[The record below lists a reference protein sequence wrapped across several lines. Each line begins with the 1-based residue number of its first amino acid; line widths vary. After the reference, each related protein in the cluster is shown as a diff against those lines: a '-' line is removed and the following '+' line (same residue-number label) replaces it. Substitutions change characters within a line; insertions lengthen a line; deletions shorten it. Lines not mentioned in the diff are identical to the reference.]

1 MSGLDGM
8 NLLMDVE
15 LLLLVAPLIIASF
28 LSLAS
33 IIFVLKKKRSPV
45 SFWFSMLM
53 AMIIVWSVSYALEL
67 VFLDETLTLFFAKL
81 KYVGIVFTPVTWLFF
96 SISYTKKR
104 FSITKKMI
112 TGLFII
118 PIISLMTLFTNPLH
132 YLFWRTISFEGSNT
146 ISIASGN
153 ANLFFWIHTIY
164 SYFLIVFGT
173 VLILLLLFRTKDIFT
188 KQNVTLLIGVLTP
201 FIGNIFSVFELARMP
216 YGYDITPFLFVLSGV
231 AFSIAIVYFR
241 FIELIPAAREEIFEH
256 VNQGIF
262 VLNESMKIV
271 DKNMT
276 TDELLKQGFLSASDN
291 NIIGNSIDTIFQ
303 NIFPDG
309 IQQAAGIQK
318 RTIQLSSDS
327 DNRWFEISMN
337 PLFDKHNNLEG
348 HLVALDDISIQQR
361 TEKKLKE
368 KIDELKQF
376 KRVTVDRELRM
387 VELKKQIE
395 KLQKECNR
403 DDER

>member
-1 MSGLDGM
+1 
-8 NLLMDVE
+8 MDVE

-33 IIFVLKKKRSPV
+33 AVFVLKKEHTQV

-53 AMIIVWSVSYALEL
+53 AMIIVWSVGYALEL
-67 VFLDETLTLFFAKL
+67 IFLDETLTLFFAKL
-81 KYVGIVFTPVTWLFF
+81 KYVGIVFTPVTWASF

-104 FSITKKMI
+104 FSITNKMI

-118 PIISLMTLFTNPLH
+118 PIISLITLFTNPLH
-132 YLFWRTISFEGSNT
+132 HLFWRTISFDGINT
-146 ISIASGN
+146 ISIVSGN
-153 ANLFFWIHTIY
+153 ANFFFWIHTIY

-173 VLILLLLFRTKDIFT
+173 VLIISLLFRTKDIFT
-188 KQNVTLLIGVLTP
+188 KQNIILLTGILTP
-201 FIGNIFSVFELARMP
+201 FIGNIFIVFELVHIP

-241 FIELIPAAREEIFEH
+241 FLELIPAAREEIFEH
-256 VNQGIF
+256 VKQGIF

-271 DKNMT
+271 DKNT
-276 TDELLKQGFLSASDN
+276 TADELLKQGFLSASDN
-291 NIIGNSIDTIFQ
+291 NVIGNSINTLFQ
-303 NIFPDG
+303 NIFSDG

-318 RTIQLSSDS
+318 QTVQLSSNS
-327 DNRWFEISMN
+327 DTRWFEISMN

-348 HLVALDDISIQQR
+348 HLVALDDVSIQKR

-376 KRVTVDRELRM
+376 KQVTVDRELRM
-387 VELKKQIE
+387 MELKKQIE
-395 KLQKECNR
+395 TLQKKCNR